1 MPVKLSAAAE
11 TVEHSGGV
19 VPLLPGMVMES
30 GGAKADDVQASGS
43 PSKHGATDAHQKQ
56 REFMKLYPSST
67 SIYTLWS
74 SVDTDGDGFLSEA
87 EVRTLCKRLN
97 VRWQTKQLWHE
108 AIQIA
113 ERNGKQLPIEWEDS
127 CIDFP
132 MFVQI
137 YQAVMGVERRTV
149 RSEVKGAF
157 ERLDFNRN
165 GSISKADV
173 EKLVKS
179 EYKALRLL
187 PPGFDIE
194 KDWEAMRQISDAEKF
209 ALGHQ
214 NSMADIVT
222 EVTKTGKLK
231 TVASA
236 PEADGALQTPRGG
249 GVTWDSFE
257 SWWKSRLGL
266 IEADTAVLPEWFT
279 YQLRQ
284 VKSIAREPSKPLP
297 SACESDMEEDGD
309 EEQTERYIDQR
320 NTRKGRELWDW
331 LIPRLFL
338 MTRMRQGWGNL
349 HSVYVSA
356 FSVDRDVRCRCV
368 RPLLLSCVTAC
379 H

>member
-1 MPVKLSAAAE
+1 
-11 TVEHSGGV
+11 
-19 VPLLPGMVMES
+19 
-30 GGAKADDVQASGS
+30 
-43 PSKHGATDAHQKQ
+43 
-56 REFMKLYPSST
+56 MKLYPSST
-67 SIYTLWS
+67 PIYALWS
-74 SVDTDGDGFLSEA
+74 GVDTDGDGFLSEA

-97 VRWQTKQLWHE
+97 VRWQTQQLWHE
-108 AIQIA
+108 AIRIA
-113 ERNGKQLPIEWEDS
+113 ERNGKQLPAEWEDS

-149 RSEVKGAF
+149 RPEVKGAF

-173 EKLVKS
+173 AKLVKS

-231 TVASA
+231 TVAS
-236 PEADGALQTPRGG
+236 PEADGALRTPRGG
-249 GVTWDSFE
+249 GVGWDSFE
-257 SWWKSRLGL
+257 TWWKSRLGL

-284 VKSIAREPSKPLP
+284 VKSIAREPSEPLP
-297 SACESDMEEDGD
+297 SADESTDVIEEDGD
-309 EEQTERYIDQR
+309 EERDTR
-320 NTRKGRELWDW
+320 NGRELWDW

-338 MTRMRQGWGNL
+338 MARMRQEWGNL
-349 HSVYVSA
+349 NSVYVSA
-356 FSVDRDVRCRCV
+356 FSVDR
-368 RPLLLSCVTAC
+368 PLLLSCVTPRCASPLLPLIGTGTR
-379 H
+379 